1 MGGQNIEFLSLD
13 EDFELTW
20 KHIMSLA
27 RGKSREQ
34 PPDYQPMRSKFFD
47 RISGWSKEPKR
58 VQITDSGQRR
68 VKETITTVLKAVVL
82 GDESIV
88 GAATT
93 DDDLKELGAVAG
105 AVIHAI
111 KKAEVPA
118 DWGWEGRYYEIVKIY
133 DENWEDLLRLL
144 CEFTPDIDVQA
155 VANITD
161 VDNSDVW
168 GMPHNFSHRP

>member
-1 MGGQNIEFLSLD
+1 MPSLQHLFLFS
-13 EDFELTW
+13 
-20 KHIMSLA
+20 SP
-27 RGKSREQ
+27 S
-34 PPDYQPMRSKFFD
+34 SKITPFFD
-47 RISGWSKEPKR
+47 TLQDWKNSTNKLTEYAREYQGTCPYPGKKR

-68 VKETITTVLKAVVL
+68 VKETITIVLKAVVL
-82 GDESIV
+82 GDGSIV

-111 KKAEVPA
+111 KKAEVSA
-118 DWGWEGRYYEIVKIY
+118 DWGWEDRYYEIVKIY
-133 DENWEDLLRLL
+133 EENWEDLLRLL